1 MAKNTSF
8 WNSLWRGRIKF
19 LLVFLLIQVPA
30 SAEPLLS
37 PFPSTVPGVS
47 IPNTHLVARD
57 KGLILRGMAPLKAEQ
72 LSELVKGGINEILIF
87 RNDVPGEAGI
97 ASEIQLISNNPDIRA
112 THIIPFRWK
121 EIKDFRTACLDS
133 VRALRLMKDVLN
145 TPGRGL
151 FFHCTVGEDRT
162 GYLAGLYRI
171 LFEGANM
178 QTAFKNEMCG
188 RGFAEANPRKPEH
201 VVELVHNNVTMTFL
215 KMAELIK
222 AGDLNSKTLDFKAC
236 DKNPKISIDSKSF
249 RCSKKTD
256 GPRAD

>member
-1 MAKNTSF
+1 MLF
-8 WNSLWRGRIKF
+8 
-19 LLVFLLIQVPA
+19 VFFLIQA
-30 SAEPLLS
+30 QAITEPLLS
-37 PFPSTVPGVS
+37 PFPSTVKGIS
-47 IPNTHLVARD
+47 IPNTHLVAQD

-72 LSELVKGGINEILIF
+72 ISELVKGGINEILIF

-145 TPGRGL
+145 TSGRGL

-162 GYLAGLYRI
+162 GYLAGLYRM
-171 LFEGANM
+171 LFEGVGRDL
-178 QTAFKNEMCG
+178 AFKIEMCG
-188 RGFAEANPRKPEH
+188 RGFAESNPRKPEH
-201 VVELVHNNVTMTFL
+201 VVELVHNNVTATFL

-222 AGDLNSKTLDFKAC
+222 SGALNSKTLDFKAC
-236 DKNPKISIDSKSF
+236 DQNPKISVDSKTF
-249 RCSKKTD
+249 RCLKI
-256 GPRAD
+256 